1 MGPPPGMG
9 YMGEAPPGI
18 ASSAMVASG
27 GAAAGALLG
36 AGVAAPTEAA
46 AAPAAAPV
54 VDTAALFLRPG
65 RLGRPERI
73 AVILR
78 GLPGS
83 GEPAEY
89 CYICLIK
96 VIL

>member
-1 MGPPPGMG
+1 MGVSSTA
-9 YMGEAPPGI
+9 EAP
-18 ASSAMVASG
+18 AEV
-27 GAAAGALLG
+27 
-36 AGVAAPTEAA
+36 AA
-46 AAPAAAPV
+46 AASAVVVPSAAPV

-83 GEPAEY
+83 GRHIPMY
-89 CYICLIK
+89 MCYNDL
-96 VIL
+96 